1 MVTKLLACLMGFI
14 VIITTSA
21 CSSLLPRTK
30 DVTISKWENFDQL
43 QTAYNQI
50 TPYKTTTK
58 DLEVLGFSPYK
69 ANNIRIVNF
78 LDVHKE
84 FDPLM
89 TFNNLPL
96 EVANCLKQENDCVGY
111 YIDIEQLNSKRVG
124 NAFLDVFNFKRITYT
139 TGWDF
144 QAKLILL
151 NDLVIFK
158 TISSLPAIEKLSTK
172 VNPLGPLQNG
182 VNFGIGIQYNLNVND

>member
-1 MVTKLLACLMGFI
+1 MVTKLLACLFSLG
-14 VIITTSA
+14 IIFMTSA
-21 CSSLLPRTK
+21 CSSLLPRSK
-30 DVTISKWENFDQL
+30 EVTISKWQDFDQL
-43 QTAYNQI
+43 QVAYDKI
-50 TPYKTTTK
+50 IPYKTTTE
-58 DLEVLGFSPYK
+58 DLEKLGFSPYT

-96 EVANCLKQENDCVGY
+96 EVANCIKQENNCVGY

-144 QAKLILL
+144 NAKLILL
-151 NDLVIFK
+151 NNLVIFK
-158 TISSLPAIEKLSTK
+158 TISSLPAIEKLKTQ

-182 VNFGIGIQYNLNVND
+182 VNFGIGIQYNLNVNN